1 MSWEGRIF
9 RGHQTV
15 RQILRLLRWHPRG
28 EAVSR
33 WVGVR
38 PLLQEEGALWPLLQR
53 GLWRQTRPPWV
64 FIKYYHKIIQF
75 YLYYNFFFITN
86 TFYPHNV
93 THSPCCR
100 APEGP
105 QRPVPPPERVLLPP
119 RPQRV
124 PHLLRM
130 RGRAGRGVH
139 LLLRTLVR
147 WVLWRLQL
155 ARDHRQEGV
164 QSWGLR

>member
-15 RQILRLLRWHPRG
+15 RQILRLLRWDPRG

-33 WVGVR
+33 WAGVR

-53 GLWRQTRPPWV
+53 GLRRQTRPPWV
-64 FIKYYHKIIQF
+64 FNSIFIFFPFSFHHTYIFTHIIH
-75 YLYYNFFFITN
+75 IT
-86 TFYPHNV
+86 Y
-93 THSPCCR
+93 SPCCR

-105 QRPVPPPERVLLPP
+105 QRPVSPPERVLLPP

-130 RGRAGRGVH
+130 RGRPGRGVH
-139 LLLRTLVR
+139 LLLGTLVR

-164 QSWGLR
+164 QGWGLR